1 MSSKI
6 TGGHCCLPLV
16 TYHFSKGDPHRGCA
30 GHGYDTAAARAGA
43 VSLVNQIE
51 RVFGA
56 SHACVYPIVVG
67 IETDEDS
74 LVLHGKDDQVSCS
87 NEPNIFV
94 DTLANICIHIY
105 FVYFISTRSCVFGGL
120 IL

>member
-1 MSSKI
+1 VLDGWVSSKI

-43 VSLVNQIE
+43 YSLVEQIE
-51 RVFGA
+51 RVFGGN
-56 SHACVYPIVVG
+56 HACVYPIVVG

-74 LVLHGKDDQVSCS
+74 LVLHGKDDQASWMVETTFFC
-87 NEPNIFV
+87 
-94 DTLANICIHIY
+94 
-105 FVYFISTRSCVFGGL
+105 
-120 IL
+120 